1 MVLLLLLFIALGG
14 ALALL
19 AWAELAPS
27 RRAQEQAP
35 APPPPARNAPPAE
48 AADAPPPEDAHDTVL
63 ARVAAGLAP
72 AEAEADDTDATLTRV
87 RGFAPGDLL
96 ELELDIPIPA
106 PEEIRFEQA
115 GPHTRVLIAGAPV
128 LLIEDTVA
136 ARLTPEIFRFR
147 SNA

>member
-35 APPPPARNAPPAE
+35 PPPARNAPPAE
-48 AADAPPPEDAHDTVL
+48 AADAPPPEEAHDTVL

-72 AEAEADDTDATLTRV
+72 AEAEADDTDAPLTRV

-115 GPHTRVLIAGAPV
+115 GPHARVLIAGAPV
-128 LLIEDTVA
+128 LLIENTVA
-136 ARLTPEIFRFR
+136 AGMTPAIFRFR
-147 SNA
+147 S

>member
-19 AWAELAPS
+19 SWAELAPS
-27 RRAQEQAP
+27 RRAQEQT
-35 APPPPARNAPPAE
+35 PPPPARNAPPAE
-48 AADAPPPEDAHDTVL
+48 AADTPPPEDAHDTVL
-63 ARVAAGLAP
+63 ALVAAGLAP

-115 GPHTRVLIAGAPV
+115 GPHARVLIAGAPV

-147 SNA
+147 S